1 MKLKSIY
8 LTQFFFLLMGIV
20 VVLFATSFA
29 VPFLF
34 FWGKVGLLAVVGIA
48 ILDGLIVFMN
58 KKPIHFQR
66 KIEERLNLGD
76 SNEVELLVENL
87 LSQPISFRLIEGYPV
102 ELQERSKE
110 YSALLSANSSKKFSY
125 NFTPTRRGEYE
136 FQDVF
141 FIISSVFRLVSRRI
155 ELSAKQTIRVYPSV
169 KQMKKYE
176 LMVFQQQKT
185 SSGIK
190 KIRRLGNNS
199 EFEQIRNYI
208 QGDEL
213 KTVNWK
219 ATSRGRDL
227 MVNQYQEEK
236 SQHIYC
242 IIDKSRTMQVE
253 FDNLSMLDY
262 SINSAL
268 VFSNIT
274 LKKGD
279 KTGVIT
285 FSDKIGSQLAAEKVN
300 GQLRRIMELLY
311 NQKTHYREAN
321 FELLFESIR
330 KTIKTRSMLILYTN
344 FETEFAM
351 RRALPILRKINQK
364 HVLVVV
370 FFKNNELEEMA
381 YQPVKTTR
389 DIYKTVVS
397 EKMVS
402 VKSRIAQELSQN
414 GIHTILT
421 RPEELSINSIN
432 KYLELKAKGAI

>member
-20 VVLFATSFA
+20 VLLFATSFA

-34 FWGKVGLLAVVGIA
+34 FWAKVGFLAVIGIT
-48 ILDGLIVFMN
+48 ILDALIVFMN
-58 KKPIHFQR
+58 KQPIHFQR
-66 KIEERLNLGD
+66 KMEERLNLGD
-76 SNEVELLVENL
+76 SNEVELMVENL

-110 YSALLSANSSKKFSY
+110 YSALLSGNSSKKFSY

-155 ELSAKQTIRVYPSV
+155 DISAKQTIRVYPSV

-279 KTGVIT
+279 KTGIIT
-285 FSDKIGSQLAAEKVN
+285 FSDKIGSQLVAEKVK

-311 NQKTHYREAN
+311 NQKTHYKEAN

>member
-20 VVLFATSFA
+20 VLLFATSFA

-34 FWGKVGLLAVVGIA
+34 FWAIVGFLAVIGIT
-48 ILDGLIVFMN
+48 ILDALIVFMN
-58 KKPIHFQR
+58 KQPIHFQR
-66 KIEERLNLGD
+66 KMEERLNLGD
-76 SNEVELLVENL
+76 SNEVELMVENL

-110 YSALLSANSSKKFSY
+110 YSALLSGNSSKKFSY

-155 ELSAKQTIRVYPSV
+155 DISAKQTIRVYPSV

-279 KTGVIT
+279 KTGIIT
-285 FSDKIGSQLAAEKVN
+285 FSDKIGSQLVAEKVK

-311 NQKTHYREAN
+311 NQKTHYKEAN

>member
-34 FWGKVGLLAVVGIA
+34 FWGKVGLLAVVGIT

-110 YSALLSANSSKKFSY
+110 YSALLSGNSSKKFSY

-155 ELSAKQTIRVYPSV
+155 DISAKQTIRVYPSV

>member
-34 FWGKVGLLAVVGIA
+34 FWGKVGLLAVVGIT

-76 SNEVELLVENL
+76 SNEVELLIENL

-110 YSALLSANSSKKFSY
+110 YSALLSGNSSKKFSY

-155 ELSAKQTIRVYPSV
+155 DISAKQTIRVYPSV

-311 NQKTHYREAN
+311 NQKTHYKEAN

>member
-34 FWGKVGLLAVVGIA
+34 FWGKVGLLAVVGIT

-76 SNEVELLVENL
+76 SNEVELLIENL

-110 YSALLSANSSKKFSY
+110 YSALLSGNSSKKFSY

-155 ELSAKQTIRVYPSV
+155 DISAKQTIRVYPSV

-351 RRALPILRKINQK
+351 RRSLPILRKINQK

>member
-34 FWGKVGLLAVVGIA
+34 FWGKVGLLVVVGIT

-58 KKPIHFQR
+58 KKPIHFHR

-110 YSALLSANSSKKFSY
+110 YSSLLSGNTSKKFTY
-125 NFTPTRRGEYE
+125 NFKPTKRGEYE
-136 FQDVF
+136 FKDVF

-155 ELSAKQTIRVYPSV
+155 DIPAKQTIRVYPSV

-311 NQKTHYREAN
+311 NQKTHYKEAN

>member
-34 FWGKVGLLAVVGIA
+34 FWGKVGLLAVVGIT

-110 YSALLSANSSKKFSY
+110 YSALLSGNSSKKFSY

-155 ELSAKQTIRVYPSV
+155 DISAKQTISVYPSV

>member
-8 LTQFFFLLMGIV
+8 LTQFFFFLMGIV

-34 FWGKVGLLAVVGIA
+34 FWGKVGLLAVVGIT
-48 ILDGLIVFMN
+48 ILDALIVFMN
-58 KKPIHFQR
+58 KQPIHFQR
-66 KIEERLNLGD
+66 KMEERLNLGD
-76 SNEVELLVENL
+76 SNQVELLVENL

-110 YSALLSANSSKKFSY
+110 YSALLSGNSSKKFSY

-155 ELSAKQTIRVYPSV
+155 DISAKQTIRVYPSV

>member
-1 MKLKSIY
+1 
-8 LTQFFFLLMGIV
+8 MGIV

-227 MVNQYQEEK
+227 MVNQYQEE
-236 SQHIYC
+236 
-242 IIDKSRTMQVE
+242 
-253 FDNLSMLDY
+253 
-262 SINSAL
+262 
-268 VFSNIT
+268 
-274 LKKGD
+274 
-279 KTGVIT
+279 
-285 FSDKIGSQLAAEKVN
+285 
-300 GQLRRIMELLY
+300 RI
-311 NQKTHYREAN
+311 
-321 FELLFESIR
+321 
-330 KTIKTRSMLILYTN
+330 
-344 FETEFAM
+344 
-351 RRALPILRKINQK
+351 
-364 HVLVVV
+364 
-370 FFKNNELEEMA
+370 
-381 YQPVKTTR
+381 
-389 DIYKTVVS
+389 
-397 EKMVS
+397 
-402 VKSRIAQELSQN
+402 
-414 GIHTILT
+414 
-421 RPEELSINSIN
+421 
-432 KYLELKAKGAI
+432 

>member
-34 FWGKVGLLAVVGIA
+34 FWGKVGLLAVVGIT
-48 ILDGLIVFMN
+48 ILDALIVFMN
-58 KKPIHFQR
+58 KQPIHFQR
-66 KIEERLNLGD
+66 KMEERLNLGD
-76 SNEVELLVENL
+76 SNEVELMVENL

-136 FQDVF
+136 FQDAF

-155 ELSAKQTIRVYPSV
+155 DISAKQTIRVYPSV

-279 KTGVIT
+279 KTGLIT
-285 FSDKIGSQLAAEKVN
+285 FSDKIGSQLVAEKVK

-311 NQKTHYREAN
+311 NQKTHYSEAN

-330 KTIKTRSMLILYTN
+330 KTIKTRSMLILHTN

-381 YQPVKTTR
+381 YQPFKTTR

>member
-1 MKLKSIY
+1 
-8 LTQFFFLLMGIV
+8 
-20 VVLFATSFA
+20 
-29 VPFLF
+29 
-34 FWGKVGLLAVVGIA
+34 
-48 ILDGLIVFMN
+48 
-58 KKPIHFQR
+58 
-66 KIEERLNLGD
+66 
-76 SNEVELLVENL
+76 
-87 LSQPISFRLIEGYPV
+87 
-102 ELQERSKE
+102 
-110 YSALLSANSSKKFSY
+110 
-125 NFTPTRRGEYE
+125 
-136 FQDVF
+136 
-141 FIISSVFRLVSRRI
+141 
-155 ELSAKQTIRVYPSV
+155 
-169 KQMKKYE
+169 
-176 LMVFQQQKT
+176 
-185 SSGIK
+185 
-190 KIRRLGNNS
+190 
-199 EFEQIRNYI
+199 
-208 QGDEL
+208 
-213 KTVNWK
+213 
-219 ATSRGRDL
+219 
-227 MVNQYQEEK
+227 
-236 SQHIYC
+236 
-242 IIDKSRTMQVE
+242 
-253 FDNLSMLDY
+253 MLDY

>member
-1 MKLKSIY
+1 
-8 LTQFFFLLMGIV
+8 MGIV

-351 RRALPILRKINQK
+351 RRALPILCKINQK

>member
-20 VVLFATSFA
+20 VLLFATSFA

-34 FWGKVGLLAVVGIA
+34 FWAKVAFLAVIGIT
-48 ILDGLIVFMN
+48 ILDALIVFMN
-58 KKPIHFQR
+58 KQPIHFQR
-66 KIEERLNLGD
+66 KMEERLNLGD
-76 SNEVELLVENL
+76 SNEVELMVENL

-110 YSALLSANSSKKFSY
+110 YSALLSGNSSKKFSY

-155 ELSAKQTIRVYPSV
+155 DISAKQTIRVYPSV

-279 KTGVIT
+279 KTGIIT
-285 FSDKIGSQLAAEKVN
+285 FSDKIGSQLVAEKVK

-311 NQKTHYREAN
+311 NQKTHYKEAN

>member
-1 MKLKSIY
+1 
-8 LTQFFFLLMGIV
+8 MGIV

>member
-20 VVLFATSFA
+20 VILFATSFA
-29 VPFLF
+29 VPVLF
-34 FWGKVGLLAVVGIA
+34 FWGKVGLLAVVGIT

-110 YSALLSANSSKKFSY
+110 YSALLSGNSSKKFSY
-125 NFTPTRRGEYE
+125 HFTPTRRGEYE

-155 ELSAKQTIRVYPSV
+155 DISAKQTIRVYPSV

>member
-8 LTQFFFLLMGIV
+8 LTNVFFILLGGIV
-20 VVLFATSFA
+20 ILFTISFVL
-29 VPFLF
+29 PILF
-34 FWGKVGLLAVVGIA
+34 FWSKVVLLGLFGIT
-48 ILDGLIVFMN
+48 ILDILLIFMH
-58 KKPIHFQR
+58 KKPLHLER
-66 KIEERLNLGD
+66 HVLDRLNLGD
-76 SNEVELLVENL
+76 ANEVELRVTNLVNQP
-87 LSQPISFRLIEGYPV
+87 LSMKILEGFPID
-102 ELQERSKE
+102 LQERSRIYVAGLNAGE
-110 YSALLSANSSKKFSY
+110 SQSFYY
-125 NFTPTRRGEYE
+125 NFKPNRRGMFFFENCI
-136 FQDVF
+136 VF
-141 FIISSVFRLVSRRI
+141 ISSVFRLVSRKI
-155 ELSAKQTIRVYPSV
+155 EIEAKQTVKVYPSV
-169 KQMKKYE
+169 LQMKKYE

-185 SSGIK
+185 ASGIK

-219 ATSRGRDL
+219 ATSRGREL

-242 IIDKSRTMQVE
+242 IIDKSRTMQME
-253 FDNLSMLDY
+253 FDGLSMLDY
-262 SINSAL
+262 AINSTL

-279 KTGVIT
+279 KTGLIT
-285 FSDKIGSQLAAEKVN
+285 FSDKIGTQLPAEKVN
-300 GQLRRIMELLY
+300 GQLRRINEILY
-311 NQKTHYREAN
+311 NQKTHFLEAN

-330 KTIKTRSMLILYTN
+330 KTVKTRSLLVLYTN

-381 YQPVKTTR
+381 FESANTTR
-389 DIYKTVVS
+389 EIYQTVVA
-397 EKMVS
+397 EKMIS
-402 VKSRIAQELSQN
+402 VKGRIAQEMRQN
-414 GIHTILT
+414 GIYTVLT
-421 RPEELSINSIN
+421 SPQELSINSIN